1 MIAIVNVGPFNQSPF
16 GEREY
21 EVRINSQ
28 LITKFKHERKD
39 GLAACLMAAAKAV
52 EKKKWEDMAEKLF
65 KPPPLPDKEHENNT
79 HTTTAT
85 TASP

>member
-1 MIAIVNVGPFNQSPF
+1 MIAIVKVDPFNQSPF
-16 GEREY
+16 GEHEY

-52 EKKKWEDMAEKLF
+52 EKKERENEVQAMVKLAEIARSL
-65 KPPPLPDKEHENNT
+65 
-79 HTTTAT
+79 A
-85 TASP
+85 